1 MTDLVGRWRSVELLT
16 AATGWVDGVL
26 ARRGRRRGGPLTER
40 KVRFWAGVYQVPLA
54 PPGGGTRPGGTEQPD
69 ATDQPGGTDPS
80 ATDLPVERAFLKLA
94 NPGQAFE
101 GLLLARLARLA
112 PGPTV
117 EPWAVEQQAGWWLLP
132 DAGPT
137 PAASDAVWVE
147 AVELAAALQ
156 RACSDRLDE
165 LSMVP
170 RLDAGDATGH
180 VVDLVERLTTRPV
193 TDPQHLGADEAR
205 TLLAGVPRL
214 EEAMA
219 VLAGSGPP
227 LTLQPNDVHPGNA
240 GRGPDGRL
248 RLFDLGDA
256 FLSHPWAVL
265 SGPLRG
271 VSGTRL
277 REPLPDTAAT
287 RALLDRYAEH
297 WPEVDRA
304 ARRSVLAAADRLGSV
319 HRAASWER
327 LLAPV
332 DPQRLGVETPRL
344 ADWLRLALA

>member
-1 MTDLVGRWRSVELLT
+1 MTDLVARWRSPDFL
-16 AATGWVDGVL
+16 ADATGWVDGVL
-26 ARRGRRRGGPLTER
+26 AGRGLRRAGPLVER
-40 KVRFWAGVYQVPLA
+40 TVRFWAGVYAVPLA
-54 PPGGGTRPGGTEQPD
+54 PPGAG
-69 ATDQPGGTDPS
+69 
-80 ATDLPVERAFLKLA
+80 ERAFLKVG

-101 GLLLARLARLA
+101 GPLLATLAQIA
-112 PGPTV
+112 PGLTV
-117 EPWAVEQQAGWWLLP
+117 EPWAVDEQVGRWLLP

-137 PAASDAVWVE
+137 PSASDAVWAESV
-147 AVELAAALQ
+147 ALAATLQRTCADHLAELAT
-156 RACSDRLDE
+156 
-165 LSMVP
+165 VP
-170 RLDAGDATGH
+170 RLDAGDATAY
-180 VVDLVERLTTRPV
+180 VVDLVGRMTARPV
-193 TDPQHLGADEAR
+193 TDPQHLPADEAR

-214 EEAMA
+214 EAAMT

-265 SGPLRG
+265 AGPLRG

-277 REPLPDTAAT
+277 REPLPDTPAT
-287 RALLDRYAEH
+287 RDLLDRYAEH

-304 ARRSVLAAADRLGSV
+304 DRHTVLAAADRLGSV

-332 DPQRLGVETPRL
+332 DPERLGVETPRL